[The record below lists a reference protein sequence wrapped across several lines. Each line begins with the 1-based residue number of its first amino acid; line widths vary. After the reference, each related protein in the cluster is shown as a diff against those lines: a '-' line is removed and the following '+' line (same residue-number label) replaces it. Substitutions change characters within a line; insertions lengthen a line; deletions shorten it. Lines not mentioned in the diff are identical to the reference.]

1 MTVQHGRRRRRITML
16 DSRLRAAHTLP
27 MTSPDPYTP
36 PSYRGAILM
45 VVVIVLG
52 IAFLWLAFS
61 NALNSDFGRNVDIP
75 GVPRATPLDQP
86 APSLDPPAS

>member
-1 MTVQHGRRRRRITML
+1 MI

-45 VVVIVLG
+45 LVVIVLTL
-52 IAFLWLAFS
+52 AFLGWAFV
-61 NALNSDFGRNVDIP
+61 NALDSDFGRSVDIP
-75 GVPRATPLDQP
+75 GVPRATTLDQP
-86 APSLDPPAS
+86 VP

>member
-1 MTVQHGRRRRRITML
+1 
-16 DSRLRAAHTLP
+16 

-61 NALNSDFGRNVDIP
+61 NALNSDFGRSVDIP
-75 GVPRATPLDQP
+75 GVPGATSLDQP
-86 APSLDPPAS
+86 APSLDPPVP

>member
-1 MTVQHGRRRRRITML
+1 ML

-52 IAFLWLAFS
+52 IAFLWWAFS
-61 NALNSDFGRNVDIP
+61 KALDSDFGRNVDIP
-75 GVPRATPLDQP
+75 GVPGAT
-86 APSLDPPAS
+86 SLDPPVP